1 MGNLVLDA
9 VQKLL
14 FNVIQGALS
23 WIGAIAGALGKLG
36 TLQLA
41 LPWIQPL
48 KADIMAVTW
57 TILGLY
63 IAYKSVHHYILWNE
77 GTADPDG
84 SVLAKSILRTGIY
97 VALSGTI
104 ATMVYEFGLNFAV
117 MLIAAPMASSVKSLH
132 GTVAA
137 ISGVS
142 SDIGIVIAGILFAI
156 IAFVAL
162 VIMLFQFAV
171 RAAEIVVYVLAAP
184 LVSLGQMNADGGTWS
199 HWWSNLVIL
208 SMTPVAQFLAL
219 KGFASSA
226 EVMALGHGFGLGGEM
241 ARLGITLLLQI
252 GWLVVGIRGAHLL
265 KQWSSS
271 TGVGGGFVGIVG
283 HVGRTAVTN
292 QFTGSQG
299 GSASVPAKTNGS

>member
-1 MGNLVLDA
+1 MGNLVLDS

-23 WIGAIAGALGKLG
+23 WIGAIAGAFGKLG
-36 TLQLA
+36 LLQLE

-48 KADIMAVTW
+48 KTDILAVTW
-57 TILGLY
+57 TLLGLY
-63 IAYKSVHHYILWNE
+63 IAYKAFHAYILWNE

-97 VALSGTI
+97 VALSGTV
-104 ATMVYEFGLNFAV
+104 ATLVYQFGLNFAV
-117 MLIAAPMASSVKSLH
+117 QLISAPMASSVHTLH
-132 GTVAA
+132 GTLHA
-137 ISGVS
+137 ISGMS
-142 SDIGIVIAGILFAI
+142 SDVGIVVAGLIFAAV
-156 IAFVAL
+156 AFVAL

-184 LVSLGQMNADGGTWS
+184 LVSLGQMNADGGTWG
-199 HWWSNLVIL
+199 HWWTNLVVL
-208 SMTPVAQFLAL
+208 AMTPAAQFLAL
-219 KGFASSA
+219 KGFASA
-226 EVMALGHGFGLGGEM
+226 PEVMALGHGFGLGGEL

-265 KQWSSS
+265 KQWSYS

-283 HVGRTAVTN
+283 HVGRTSITN
-292 QFTGSQG
+292 RMVGS
-299 GSASVPAKTNGS
+299 GSTKSSGTSPNVG

>member
-1 MGNLVLDA
+1 MGSLVLDA

-14 FNVIQGALS
+14 FTIIQGALS
-23 WIGAIAGALGKLG
+23 WIGAIAGALGQLG

-41 LPWIQPL
+41 LPWIQPV
-48 KADIMAVTW
+48 KTDIMAVTW

-63 IAYKSVHHYILWNE
+63 IAYKAFHAYIAWNE

-84 SVLAKSILRTGIY
+84 SVFAKSILRTVIY

-104 ATMVYEFGLNFAV
+104 ATMVYEFGLNLAV
-117 MLIAAPMASSVKSLH
+117 MLIAAPMASSVHSLH

-137 ISGVS
+137 IGGMSADV
-142 SDIGIVIAGILFAI
+142 GIIIAGIIFACV
-156 IAFVAL
+156 AFVAL

-171 RAAEIVVYVLAAP
+171 RAAEIVLYVLAAP

-199 HWWSNLVIL
+199 HWWTNLVIL

-219 KGFASSA
+219 KGFASTT

-265 KQWSSS
+265 KQWSYS
-271 TGVGGGFVGIVG
+271 TGVGSGFVGLVG
-283 HVGRTAVTN
+283 LVGRTAVTN
-292 QFTGSQG
+292 RV
-299 GSASVPAKTNGS
+299 VPARSSGSTPNAG